1 MGPLEVWV
9 GEVSDRTWWLSWR
22 PAVSSQTGGVVYMGR
37 WGRGQ
42 WYLHGA
48 RLPAAHHGRPA
59 VDADWLRDRKCLVRL
74 VLGQILQAALI
85 GLLVLILIGLENRR
99 RGGGEQDETW
109 VH

>member
-22 PAVSSQTGGVVYMGR
+22 PAVSSQTGGMVYMGR

-48 RLPAAHHGRPA
+48 RFPAAHHGRPA
-59 VDADWLRDRKCLVRL
+59 VDADWLRDRKCLVQL

-99 RGGGEQDETW
+99 RGGQDETW